1 MTKKIAMLEDTKNKD
16 GTLYNMGRNRKTMN
30 YVNDIVSTMDSK
42 DKKLLNLTG
51 EEY

>member
-1 MTKKIAMLEDTKNKD
+1 MRKNI
-16 GTLYNMGRNRKTMN
+16 KTMN

-51 EEY
+51 EKY